1 MQEPIISCELY
12 LFAPS
17 ASGKLNKSVITEPD
31 AELITQDN
39 LSGRYQLLFIIYRTT
54 ACPIQR
60 GKKKTVAGQV
70 GSVRLFYISQWRF

>member
-1 MQEPIISCELY
+1 MQEPIISCELH

-17 ASGKLNKSVITEPD
+17 ASEKPNKSVITEPD
-31 AELITQDN
+31 AEPITQDN
-39 LSGRYQLLFIIYRTT
+39 LSGRYRLLFIIYRTT

-70 GSVRLFYISQWRF
+70 GSVRPFYISQWRF